1 MTEEKVEELCPTPT
15 TTTIDG
21 EEFVGKVLDHEE
33 AIQKFNEAKELD
45 KVADKKRSFTMSM
58 KVKPQ
63 GRIVFQLTYDE
74 LLERR
79 EGSYHHQIYLN
90 SLPQLDLQL
99 DKLSVEVK
107 IKESLSIT
115 NMTITPTNTNN
126 NWVPGTS
133 DVKFDWAQGGGE
145 DASVMQEGVRV
156 KYSEEE
162 RRNEI
167 QMVCG
172 HFIHW
177 FTSDKITR
185 NKFLVFVLDVSGS
198 MSSGKLDKLKSAME
212 QILTKM
218 ISNND
223 YFSIITFSNSV
234 NKWTQHYALSG
245 LSADSRD
252 GRVTSKTTL
261 KEEKSVTDR

>member
-1 MTEEKVEELCPTPT
+1 MAVLDKIITKVEIVSKIIYRYAQTVVKSTMTNAFATEQEVTFNMMLSEDAFISNFKV
-15 TTTIDG
+15 TIDG
-21 EEFVGKVLDHEE
+21 EAFVGKVLDHEE

-99 DKLSVEVK
+99 DKMSVEVK

-115 NMTITPTNTNN
+115 NMTITPSNTNN

-145 DASVMQEGVRV
+145 DASVMQEGV
-156 KYSEEE
+156 
-162 RRNEI
+162 
-167 QMVCG
+167 
-172 HFIHW
+172 
-177 FTSDKITR
+177 
-185 NKFLVFVLDVSGS
+185 LDVSGS
-198 MSSGKLDKLKSAME
+198 MSSGTELDSEVGRQHSAAHSLSSQHSSKKSLNSKLTESP
-212 QILTKM
+212 
-218 ISNND
+218 
-223 YFSIITFSNSV
+223 
-234 NKWTQHYALSG
+234 
-245 LSADSRD
+245 
-252 GRVTSKTTL
+252 
-261 KEEKSVTDR
+261 

>member
-1 MTEEKVEELCPTPT
+1 MLDKIITKVEIVSKIIYRYAQTVVKSTMTNAFATEQEVTFNMMLSEDAFISNFKV
-15 TTTIDG
+15 TIDG

-99 DKLSVEVK
+99 DKMWVEVE

-115 NMTITPTNTNN
+115 NMTVTPSNTNH
-126 NWVPGTS
+126 NWEPGTS
-133 DVKFDWAQGGGE
+133 STGGRGRQHYAGGSQGEVLGGGE
-145 DASVMQEGVRV
+145 EERDPDGVRPL
-156 KYSEEE
+156 
-162 RRNEI
+162 
-167 QMVCG
+167 
-172 HFIHW
+172 HP
-177 FTSDKITR
+177 
-185 NKFLVFVLDVSGS
+185 LVHLGQDHQ
-198 MSSGKLDKLKSAME
+198 E
-212 QILTKM
+212 QVPRLRPR
-218 ISNND
+218 
-223 YFSIITFSNSV
+223 
-234 NKWTQHYALSG
+234 Q
-245 LSADSRD
+245 
-252 GRVTSKTTL
+252 
-261 KEEKSVTDR
+261 